1 MEYYW
6 NSETVESFK
15 EEISYLTKTEMIVE
29 VTRFV
34 ISDCQLEKGDTNQ
47 TLIDSLLSK
56 IYS

>member
-34 ISDCQLEKGDTNQ
+34 ISDCQLEEGDTNQ